1 MISRD
6 SFCAPEIEIFRAVQ
20 QWSEKNPD
28 ENIKNI
34 VKRVRLPLM
43 DLDELLNIVRE
54 SGMISA
60 DAILDA
66 IKTKNQNRNMELNY
80 RGFLSKYN
88 TYSMLNPIYLRFNYY
103 LQADVY

>member
-1 MISRD
+1 MYDFFSVGENKIILTYQVDLHSQVALQEVISRD

-20 QWSEKNPD
+20 QWSDKNPD
-28 ENIKNI
+28 ENVTNI
-34 VKRVRLPLM
+34 VRRVRLPLM

-66 IKTKNQNRNMELNY
+66 IKTKK
-80 RGFLSKYN
+80 SKSEYG
-88 TYSMLNPIYLRFNYY
+88 T
-103 LQADVY
+103 

>member
-1 MISRD
+1 
-6 SFCAPEIEIFRAVQ
+6 
-20 QWSEKNPD
+20 
-28 ENIKNI
+28 
-34 VKRVRLPLM
+34 M

-80 RGFLSKYN
+80 RGFLSQYN
-88 TYSMLNPIYLRFNYY
+88 TYIMLKPIYLRFNYY
-103 LQADVY
+103 LQTDVYLNCPTILWVDILVQLQLR

>member
-88 TYSMLNPIYLRFNYY
+88 TYSMLKPIYLRFNYDF
-103 LQADVY
+103 QADVY